1 MEHKTTAPNPVA
13 TLFAQHALNEALL
26 DELQIGNTDDS
37 MLYAAALEALRGALA
52 VDFAKQLG
60 GADRVRKAALSQ
72 PDAARD
78 FVYRQYANYVLQ
90 ARRQYGVDVSVVGL
104 NKQVASDDV
113 VATVLG
119 SVVNEREQ
127 VRHEDPALRAYLL
140 AKLNVR
146 RAKARCVALE
156 YLVEQLSTRQ
166 RLHDSELGKA
176 LTSLYLCLSSR
187 VARRVTTQMKFAMLL
202 GGKPLEET
210 RQELMKQSFGPE
222 MEVMGY
228 LTFDERRPGSVQGA
242 EEAAF
247 RASIEKHLRRT
258 VR

>member
-1 MEHKTTAPNPVA
+1 MEHKTSAPNPMA
-13 TLFAQHALNEALL
+13 TLFAQQSLNDALME
-26 DELQIGNTDDS
+26 ELQIGNTDDS
-37 MLYAAALEALRGALA
+37 MLYASALDALRGGLA
-52 VDFAKQLG
+52 VDFARQLTG
-60 GADRVRKAALSQ
+60 PDRIRKAALSQ
-72 PDAARD
+72 ADAARD
-78 FVYRQYANYVLQ
+78 LVYRQYANHVLQ
-90 ARRQYGVDVSVVGL
+90 ARRQYGADVSVVEL
-104 NKQVASDDV
+104 NKRVASDDV
-113 VATVLG
+113 AATVLG

-127 VRHEDPALRAYLL
+127 VRHEDPAMRAYLL
-140 AKLNVR
+140 AKLNVQ

-156 YLVEQLSTRQ
+156 YLVEQLSAQHRV
-166 RLHDSELGKA
+166 HDSELGRH

-210 RQELMKQSFGPE
+210 RQDLVNQSFGPE

-228 LTFDERRPGSVQGA
+228 LTFDERRPGSVQGG